1 LLIFGIVILM
11 PGIGLILSAGITWLL
26 AARLGLMP
34 HATQGLRDSGDR
46 S

>member
-1 LLIFGIVILM
+1 VILM

-26 AARLGLMP
+26 AARLGLMQ
-34 HATQGLRDSGDR
+34 HEVQDSGDR